1 MKHLKRIDEA
11 VGTILERRASA
22 ETLLKAVVKGNT
34 TEVEGIELSKQMA
47 QGFLDWLQYST
58 YGKKFGAL
66 PFYKLFTA
74 SFNWGLDRFVKGA
87 NTQVKGEFKELKAKA
102 KEMSKA
108 EMNKESVVTEA
119 KMEKEFAFIAARVKE
134 HDLRMKIANELFPKI
149 AKKQKD
155 GKFVNF
161 KPLSQKQRDQVYAEF
176 TKRVTDA
183 LKESVNERF
192 KHNDMYAMLDI
203 AAQYSSTQHQAANQ
217 MWSDEQD
224 LYDYLKSDHIPKKY
238 HKDFYNDVK
247 RRFKGVNE
255 SVNEGQ
261 NNPVDKKFIRDWEK
275 LCLAMIGRLKIDM
288 RKAPVES
295 KSLFTK
301 NIKRIEDVLDVPTEI
316 SYFTE
321 GNGLVKEGLSKSAI
335 KKQIKIVSKMIED
348 EEGGDGEPLT
358 NETLQDLGREL
369 IRLKSL
375 IESYRMS

>member
-161 KPLSQKQRDQVYAEF
+161 KPLSQKQRDQV
-176 TKRVTDA
+176 
-183 LKESVNERF
+183 
-192 KHNDMYAMLDI
+192 LD
-203 AAQYSSTQHQAANQ
+203 
-217 MWSDEQD
+217 E
-224 LYDYLKSDHIPKKY
+224 L
-238 HKDFYNDVK
+238 
-247 RRFKGVNE
+247 
-255 SVNEGQ
+255 
-261 NNPVDKKFIRDWEK
+261 VD
-275 LCLAMIGRLKIDM
+275 
-288 RKAPVES
+288 
-295 KSLFTK
+295 
-301 NIKRIEDVLDVPTEI
+301 
-316 SYFTE
+316 
-321 GNGLVKEGLSKSAI
+321 
-335 KKQIKIVSKMIED
+335 
-348 EEGGDGEPLT
+348 
-358 NETLQDLGREL
+358 
-369 IRLKSL
+369 
-375 IESYRMS
+375 